1 MEILPRSEL
10 ERRWA
15 LVRAQLAA
23 ENLDAMVAL
32 SADDYQ
38 GGYVK
43 WFTDV
48 PAFLYPK
55 AVVFYRDAPMSV
67 VDHGPIGGARTL
79 DGKSAEYPGVGE
91 LFTTAEFPAISF
103 TRRYIADLVATAL
116 KQHLCRRVG
125 LIGSE
130 AMPQGFVTGLKEI
143 ADGVEFSDATEAI
156 DRAKAVKSEAELVII
171 RATASMQDAVFAKLL
186 AKIRPGMR
194 QSEVTALARYEG
206 NLMGS
211 EQGVFMCRSAPAGQP
226 VSAARGP
233 HFDARVLGSGDYLQI
248 LIENNG
254 VGGFYTELGRTI
266 VLGKVPSALADGFA
280 TARAAQDHTGRMLAP
295 GATGRSVYE
304 AHAEYMSGKGLLP
317 SRRVYAHG
325 QGYDLVERPLIRED
339 EPMALAPGMCFAVHP
354 VASAGGYAAFIC
366 DNCVI
371 GADGAADWIHRTPKR
386 VFEAGETL

>member
-1 MEILPRSEL
+1 MEILPRREL

-15 LVRAQLAA
+15 LVRGLLDDLQ
-23 ENLDAMVAL
+23 LDAMVAL
-32 SADDYQ
+32 SSDDYQ
-38 GGYVK
+38 GGCVK

-55 AVVFYRDAPMSV
+55 AVVFHRDAPMSV
-67 VDHGPIGGARTL
+67 VDHGPIGGGRTL
-79 DGKSAEYPGVGE
+79 DGTSPDYPGVAE
-91 LFTTAEFPAISF
+91 LFTTAEFPAVSF
-103 TRRYIADLVATAL
+103 TRRYVADIVATAL
-116 KQHLCRRVG
+116 KQHGCRRVG

-130 AMPQGFVTGLKEI
+130 AMPQGFISALQKEGHDI
-143 ADGVEFSDATEAI
+143 SFVDTTDAV
-156 DRAKAVKSEAELVII
+156 DRAKAVKSDAELALI
-171 RATASMQDAVFAKLL
+171 RATAQMQDTVFAKVL

-211 EQGVFMCRSAPAGQP
+211 EQGVFMCRSAPAGKP
-226 VSAARGP
+226 VSMARGP
-233 HFDARVLGSGDYLQI
+233 HFDARVLEAGDYLQI

-266 VLGKVPSALADGFA
+266 VLGKVPAALSDGFA
-280 TARAAQDHTGRMLAP
+280 TARAAQDHTGTRLVP

-304 AHAEYMSGKGLLP
+304 AYAEYMAARNLEP
-317 SRRVYAHG
+317 SRRIYAHG

-339 EPMALAPGMCFAVHP
+339 ETMALEPGMCLAVHP
-354 VASAGGYAAFIC
+354 VATAGGYAAFVC
-366 DNCVI
+366 DDCVV
-371 GADGAADWIHRTPKR
+371 GADSGADWIHRTPKR